1 MIFNGPR
8 SRVRL
13 FMTSDRDPVSEQS
26 LVLNWD
32 YGTASANL
40 NHSVELPICAACRL
54 PNFSNKQ
61 EME

>member
-1 MIFNGPR
+1 MISNGPR

-40 NHSVELPICAACRL
+40 NHSVGTAHLRGMPPTGI
-54 PNFSNKQ
+54 F
-61 EME
+61 